1 MTWNVV
7 SQLFY
12 HPVFSFVAIAIL
24 ALGIYSIVKAF
35 AGNEGLLKA
44 RKVCVISCRVSFILL
59 LCVVCSYPFFKSA
72 NADGYGLF
80 VPLILGLFLFP
91 TMLVSGIFAFVFKLM
106 LRRTTAGP
114 D

>member
-1 MTWNVV
+1 MVWNVV

-12 HPVFSFVAIAIL
+12 HPVFSFFAIAIL
-24 ALGIYSIVKAF
+24 AVGTYSLIKAK

-44 RKVCVISCRVSFILL
+44 RKVCVTSFRVSSILL

-72 NADGYGLF
+72 NPDGYGLF

-91 TMLVSGIFAFVFKLM
+91 TMVVSGILAFVFKLM
-106 LRRTTAGP
+106 SRKMAAGP
-114 D
+114 N